1 MNYLRT
7 VLRSF
12 FAQQLLPALEAASEE
27 TLIGGQA
34 VLEGVMMRSPHAW
47 GIAVRKATGD
57 IATHCEPLERPSEK
71 RHWLAWPFVR
81 GLVTLGQAMS
91 LGFRALKFSA
101 NVLLAGMSQEE
112 TATKK
117 SKAVTA
123 DATSAAV
130 HPQGSQATVEKAPEL
145 SGWLIAMNMVISIGF
160 FIVMYKFVPLLAATG
175 LSHTWTALNNNI
187 LFNLVDGVIRLT
199 LFLLFIWGISLFADI
214 RRVYE
219 YHGAEHKTV
228 FAYEA
233 KRDIPSIEFTQQFST
248 YHPRCGTSFLM
259 TVMLISI
266 LVYAAFPVTAS
277 GIRTGIFNHLFW
289 YRFGLRVL
297 LLPVIASVS
306 YEMIR
311 FSARHGRSLFALL
324 TKPGLWMQRITTKQP
339 KDDQVECAI
348 KALDEAMN
356 LEKTRG
362 GELVIA

>member
-1 MNYLRT
+1 MNSLRT

-12 FAQQLLPALEAASEE
+12 FALQLIPALEAASEE

-47 GIAVRKATGD
+47 GIAVRKTTGD
-57 IATHCEPLERPSEK
+57 IATHCEPLQRPSEK

-101 NVLLAGMSQEE
+101 NVLLDGMSQVPEKKNSDASGYVAAAAEE
-112 TATKK
+112 KPHK
-117 SKAVTA
+117 
-123 DATSAAV
+123 
-130 HPQGSQATVEKAPEL
+130 PQGKPEKMPEL
-145 SGWLIAMNMVISIGF
+145 SGWVLVLNMVISVGF
-160 FIVMYKFVPLLAATG
+160 FIVMYKVIPLMAATELTKSWHAMG
-175 LSHTWTALNNNI
+175 NNI
-187 LFNLVDGVIRLT
+187 VFSLVDGVIRLA

-233 KRDIPSIEFTQQFST
+233 QRDIPTVKFTQQFST

-266 LVYAAFPVTAS
+266 VVYALLPVTGS
-277 GIRTGIFNHLFW
+277 GGSHNIFDRVFW
-289 YRFGLRVL
+289 YRLAIRVL
-297 LLPVIASVS
+297 FLPVIASVS

-311 FSARHGRSLFALL
+311 FSAKHGRSLFALL

-356 LEKTRG
+356 LEKIHG

>member
-12 FAQQLLPALEAASEE
+12 FVLQLLPALEAAQEE

-47 GIAVRKATGD
+47 GIAVRKTTGD

-71 RHWLAWPFVR
+71 RRWLAWPFVR

-101 NVLLAGMSQEE
+101 NVLLDGVAQEE
-112 TATKK
+112 AAKK
-117 SKAVTA
+117 SKTA
-123 DATSAAV
+123 TAGVSSAATAP
-130 HPQGSQATVEKAPEL
+130 PQEQKKVEKPPEL
-145 SGWLIAMNMVISIGF
+145 SGWVLAANMVISIGF
-160 FIVMYKFVPLLAATG
+160 FIVMYKVIPLMAATQ
-175 LSHTWTALNNNI
+175 LNKTWHAMGNNVI
-187 LFNLVDGVIRLT
+187 FSLVDGVIRLA

-233 KRDIPSIEFTQQFST
+233 KRDIPTVEFTQQFST

-266 LVYAAFPVTAS
+266 LVYAVVPVTAS
-277 GIRTGIFNHLFW
+277 GGQHHIFDRLFLYRLGI
-289 YRFGLRVL
+289 RVL
-297 LLPVIASVS
+297 FLPVIASVS

-324 TKPGLWMQRITTKQP
+324 TMPGLWMQRITTKQP

-348 KALDEAMN
+348 KALDEAMT

>member
-12 FAQQLLPALEAASEE
+12 LALQALPALEAASEE

-47 GIAVRKATGD
+47 GIAVRKSTGD
-57 IATHCEPLERPSEK
+57 IATHCEPLQRPSEK

-101 NVLLAGMSQEE
+101 NVLLAGVTQEE
-112 TATKK
+112 AAKK
-117 SKAVTA
+117 SKAATA
-123 DATSAAV
+123 DAA
-130 HPQGSQATVEKAPEL
+130 ATVVEQPRTPKIDEKPPEL
-145 SGWLIAMNMVISIGF
+145 SGWLIALNMVISIGF
-160 FIVMYKFVPLLAATG
+160 FIAMYKFLPLLAATG
-175 LSHTWTALNNNI
+175 LSHTWSVLNNNI
-187 LFNLVDGVIRLT
+187 LFNLVDGVIRLS

-266 LVYAAFPVTAS
+266 VVYALFPITAS
-277 GIRTGIFNHLFW
+277 GIRTGFFNHLFW

-311 FSARHGRSLFALL
+311 FSAKHGKSLFALL

-356 LEKTRG
+356 LEKTHG